1 MSGKAETPMSLC
13 AENKSAISGIRF
25 SFSILAAIIRL
36 EPMHYK
42 KKILFISKMA
52 AVLLLLLPVQF
63 IQAETITVPLKIPFP
78 LLNKLVVNQLF
89 NNDSVST
96 ELLNDPS
103 GCSEITLS
111 DPKLSEL
118 DRHLQINSRLSAK
131 LAANVMGQCQPL
143 LAWNGYIRI
152 ISNPIVKTDNP
163 HLIYLQVKDSELT
176 SLDNKRLTSG
186 PLWDQAKK
194 LVHPLFDRFRLD
206 LAPSINEL
214 KKFLPLFLPKHSEV
228 QLNDMLASLHLASL
242 QVTAG
247 GIQSALVFDVATI
260 TDPQQP
266 EQALTQQEQLQWQE
280 KWQSMDALMTYTI
293 KHYAAATRLDDL
305 KLTLFDILMDAR
317 YGLQDALQQD
327 QADDPVR
334 HWFIN
339 SWTQLIPV
347 VKQISEENP
356 QYATLALMTIVTAT
370 DALQAL
376 DKLGPTFGLDISTD
390 GLRRLARMINN
401 SDDMDLLKYD
411 EAIDPELQRLFQ
423 LQLNPENDTHSQP
436 QPTLNFWPIRS
447 AMAATNRQLD
457 SWVPTPQELDY
468 YLSSVREL
476 LLNSARQ
483 TLAKSTLT
491 QQQQVVFTKL
501 LLATAWQESCW
512 RQYVVKKNKVVP
524 ISSSTGDTGIMQI
537 NEKVWRGFVDLH
549 KLRWDIAY
557 NVNSGSEILLNYMT
571 RNAIKNAEHK
581 QHGGIDNLARATY
594 SAYNGGPGKVSRYRS
609 NKVSKEHRKIDTAF
623 YDKYLKVK
631 QGQEMAVAQ
640 CLGGN
645 ITIKTDSQQPKKN
658 VAPIIKPQPRS
669 EAAATKPVIHDEVW
683 IKQQDK
689 NHFTLQLGV
698 FSSYQSARNFI
709 RQQGI
714 NGNYAVYQKWTNKQ
728 LQYGVIYGRYAT
740 HQGAENESAY
750 FKHVKPWIRPF
761 EAIRESINP

>member
-1 MSGKAETPMSLC
+1 MEYFFFL
-13 AENKSAISGIRF
+13 
-25 SFSILAAIIRL
+25 ILAAIIRL
-36 EPMHYK
+36 EPMHHKIK
-42 KKILFISKMA
+42 KLFIGKIAS
-52 AVLLLLLPVQF
+52 VLLLLLPVQF
-63 IQAETITVPLKIPFP
+63 IQAETIAVPLKIPFP
-78 LLNKLVVNQLF
+78 LLNKLVVSQLF

-103 GCSEITLS
+103 GCSEISLS

-118 DRHLQINSRLSAK
+118 DHHLQINLRLTAK

-143 LAWNGYIRI
+143 LAWDGYIRI
-152 ISNPIVKTDNP
+152 ISDPIIKTDNP
-163 HLIYLQVKDSELT
+163 HLIYLQVIDSELT
-176 SLDNKRLTSG
+176 NLNNERLTSG
-186 PLWDQAKK
+186 PLWDQAKR
-194 LVHPLFDRFRLD
+194 LVHPLFDQFRLD
-206 LAPSINEL
+206 LAPSISEL
-214 KKFLPLFLPKHSEV
+214 KKFLPLFLTKHSEV
-228 QLNDMLASLHLASL
+228 QLNEMLASMHLAPL
-242 QVTAG
+242 QVTTD

-260 TDPQQP
+260 TEPQQP

-280 KWQSMDALMTYTI
+280 KWQSMDALLTHSI

-327 QADDPVR
+327 QANDPVR

-347 VKQISEENP
+347 VSQISEENP

-390 GLRRLARMINN
+390 GLRRLARMLNN

-436 QPTLNFWPIRS
+436 TWKFWPIRS
-447 AMAATNRQLD
+447 AMAANNRQLD
-457 SWVPTPQELDY
+457 SWVPAPQELDY
-468 YLSSVREL
+468 YLSSVRTL

-491 QQQQVVFTKL
+491 PQQQRVFKKL

-512 RQYVVKKNKVVP
+512 RQYIVKKNKIVP
-524 ISSSTGDTGIMQI
+524 ISSSTGDIGIMQI
-537 NEKVWRGFVDLH
+537 NEKVWRGFVDPH
-549 KLRWDIAY
+549 KLRWDFAY

-571 RNAIKNAEHK
+571 RNAITNAEHK

-609 NKVSKEHRKIDTAF
+609 NKVSKEHRKIDAAF

-658 VAPIIKPQPRS
+658 VKPIIKPQPRPV
-669 EAAATKPVIHDEVW
+669 AATKPIIHDEAWV
-683 IKQQDK
+683 KQQDI

-698 FSSYQSARNFI
+698 FSSSQSAKNFI
-709 RQQGI
+709 RQQEI
-714 NGNYAVYQKWTNKQ
+714 NGNYAVYQKRTNKQ
-728 LQYGVIYGRYAT
+728 LQYGVIYGRYTT

-750 FKHVKPWIRPF
+750 FKHVKPWIRPY

>member
-1 MSGKAETPMSLC
+1 
-13 AENKSAISGIRF
+13 
-25 SFSILAAIIRL
+25 
-36 EPMHYK
+36 
-42 KKILFISKMA
+42 MA
-52 AVLLLLLPVQF
+52 AVLLLWLPVQF
-63 IQAETITVPLKIPFP
+63 LQAETITVPLKIHFP

-89 NNDSVST
+89 NNESVTT

-103 GCSEITLS
+103 GCSEINLS

-118 DRHLQINSRLSAK
+118 DRHLQINARLSAK
-131 LAANVMGQCQPL
+131 LAAKVMGQCQPL
-143 LAWNGYIRI
+143 LAWDGSIRI
-152 ISNPIVKTDNP
+152 ISDPVIKTDNP
-163 HLIYLQVKDSELT
+163 HLIYLQVIDSELT
-176 SLDNKRLTSG
+176 NLNNERLTSG

-194 LVHPLFDRFRLD
+194 LVHPLFDQFRLD

-228 QLNDMLASLHLASL
+228 QLNDMLASLLLAPL
-242 QVTAG
+242 QVTTD
-247 GIQSALVFDVATI
+247 GIHSALVFDVATI
-260 TDPQQP
+260 TEPQPP
-266 EQALTQQEQLQWQE
+266 EQVLTQQEQLQWQQ
-280 KWQSMDALMTYTI
+280 KWQSMDALMTHTI

-305 KLTLFDILMDAR
+305 KLALFDILMDAR
-317 YGLQDALQQD
+317 YDLQDALQQD
-327 QADDPVR
+327 QTNDPVK

-390 GLRRLARMINN
+390 GLRRLARMLNN
-401 SDDMDLLKYD
+401 SDDIDLLKYD
-411 EAIDPELQRLFQ
+411 DAIDPELQRLFQ
-423 LQLNPENDTHSQP
+423 FQLNPENDTHSQP
-436 QPTLNFWPIRS
+436 TSEFWPIRS
-447 AMAATNRQLD
+447 AVAANNRQLD
-457 SWVPTPQELDY
+457 SWVPAPQELDY
-468 YLSSVREL
+468 YLSSVRKL

-491 QQQQVVFTKL
+491 PQQQAVFTKL

-512 RQYVVKKNKVVP
+512 RQYVVEKNKVVP

-557 NVNSGSEILLNYMT
+557 NVNSGSNILLNYMT
-571 RNAIKNAEHK
+571 RNAIANAEHK

-609 NKVSKEHRKIDTAF
+609 NKASKEHQKIDASF

-631 QGQEMAVAQ
+631 QGQEMTVAQ
-640 CLGGN
+640 CLSGN
-645 ITIKTDSQQPKKN
+645 ITIKKAESQQPKKN
-658 VAPIIKPQPRS
+658 IAPIIKPQTRPD
-669 EAAATKPVIHDEVW
+669 AATKPVIHDDAW
-683 IKQQDK
+683 IKQQDI

-698 FSSYQSARNFI
+698 FSSSQSAKNFI

-714 NGNYAVYQKWTNKQ
+714 NGNYAVYQKRTNKQ
-728 LQYGVIYGRYAT
+728 LHYGVVYGRYAT

-750 FKHVKPWIRPF
+750 FKQVKPWIRPF
-761 EAIRESINP
+761 KAIRESISP